1 MKNAERK
8 CHAFW
13 KTNKNPITMQR
24 DETPEEYQLIT
35 AARKERASGRTD
47 KFNFNN

>member
-1 MKNAERK
+1 MKNTESK

-24 DETPEEYQLIT
+24 DETPEEYQFIT
-35 AARKERASGRTD
+35 ASRKERASAR